1 MSLFRDTTARSTLQN
16 TQTNR
21 QTSTSTTGAATSL
34 REQIHGR
41 DPTYYDVLKCKGE
54 FSTPSTFF
62 LRNLKP
68 AHSSE
73 RAYPWAS
80 QPADIALGIDSDKV
94 GNKYRLRR
102 TGQSFSSESDRQTES
117 LAPSSSVFSTHM
129 ENALPPSVFRLPST
143 RTTVGT
149 AESDPKEPWVLSGM
163 TSGGRALRRANQAT
177 LSRFDR
183 RVKLA

>member
-1 MSLFRDTTARSTLQN
+1 MSLFRDTTARSTLNN
-16 TQTNR
+16 TQSNR
-21 QTSTSTTGAATSL
+21 KSSASATTATTL

-54 FSTPSTFF
+54 FSTPSAFF
-62 LRNLKP
+62 SRNLKP

-73 RAYPWAS
+73 RPYPWAS
-80 QPADIALGIDSDKV
+80 QPTDIALGIDSDKV

-102 TGQSFSSESDRQTES
+102 TAQSFSSGSDKQTES
-117 LAPSSSVFSTHM
+117 LAPSSSVFPTHM
-129 ENALPPSVFRLPST
+129 ENALPPSVFRLPTT
-143 RTTVGT
+143 RTAADA
-149 AESDPKEPWVLSGM
+149 AESDPREPWVLSGM

-183 RVKLA
+183 RVKLV